1 MSLKDAWFL
10 FLWCSCKCINVIPMK
25 SATQKP
31 WFQLCCAG
39 ITISKTILPTAR
51 TSCEN
56 VTPKL
61 GNTIYVVVISEL
73 GTILRWHYLGT
84 GKRKRPK
91 FGIKTRKKI
100 TKLRLEKI
108 ISNPLE
114 DGIVKLLMSVSFSQ
128 INKAKEFFPFPSQK
142 TNKQQQQSH
151 PIIYSTV
158 WCYMNKL
165 LSDINRNF
173 LHGC

>member
-1 MSLKDAWFL
+1 MSLKDAWLL
-10 FLWCSCKCINVIPMK
+10 FLWCSCTRINVILTK

-31 WFQLCCAG
+31 WCQSCYAG
-39 ITISKTILPTAR
+39 IAISKRILPTGR

-108 ISNPLE
+108 VSNPLE
-114 DGIVKLLMSVSFSQ
+114 DGIVKLLMSVSFNQ
-128 INKAKEFFPFPSQK
+128 INKAEEFFPFPSQK
-142 TNKQQQQSH
+142 TDNNNKTTQ
-151 PIIYSTV
+151 
-158 WCYMNKL
+158 
-165 LSDINRNF
+165 
-173 LHGC
+173 